1 MSFSLSHLSFV
12 QSKPYPSNNTINKVI
27 EEKMNNSFVLLK
39 NITLQPFWCKKNLT
53 NLNSE
58 ICHMKFSD
66 SSQNHKFSDKMLVNN
81 KCYHGKI
88 MLIIFILQTYI
99 LIII

>member
-1 MSFSLSHLSFV
+1 
-12 QSKPYPSNNTINKVI
+12 
-27 EEKMNNSFVLLK
+27 
-39 NITLQPFWCKKNLT
+39 
-53 NLNSE
+53 
-58 ICHMKFSD
+58 MKFSD

-99 LIII
+99 LIIILNKSCLSHSITRNFKLVLYIVMYKFVLILV